1 MREGGAVMSVVPED
15 IIGNIASGNINFE
28 SLTGWTDSIYE
39 MVSSNSIVLSA
50 WNNFVASNQF
60 IRANLS
66 IIFLVISLLVAFYGQ
81 KLTNVIKF
89 VTVFTVS
96 FCLAA
101 CYISRPLEILADL
114 PEWVAPLIVAILV
127 TAFGDWLFNLLAG
140 AAAALPAYVLIMN
153 PFYPI
158 PFIGGNQV
166 VAALAAIVS
175 LIVCFVYRKY
185 LGRAGYALLGG
196 FLTAQAIRNFY
207 DYTTFL
213 PTLGKWLPYVVAI
226 AIAIVGYIHQHKTRR
241 RFY

>member
-1 MREGGAVMSVVPED
+1 
-15 IIGNIASGNINFE
+15 
-28 SLTGWTDSIYE
+28 

-50 WNNFVASNQF
+50 WNGLISSSPF
-60 IRANLS
+60 ICANLS
-66 IIFLVISLLVAFYGQ
+66 IIFLVGALLVAFYGQ
-81 KLTNVIKF
+81 KFASVIKF
-89 VTVFTVS
+89 VSVFTVS
-96 FCLAA
+96 FCLSA
-101 CYISRPLEILADL
+101 CYVSVPFSILADL
-114 PEWVAPLIVAILV
+114 PEWVAPLVIAVLC
-127 TAFGDWLFNLLAG
+127 TAFGDYLFKVLAI

-166 VAALAAIVS
+166 VAVLAAIVS
-175 LIVCFVYRKY
+175 LIVCFIYRRY

-196 FLTAQAIRNFY
+196 FLAAQAIRNFY

>member
-1 MREGGAVMSVVPED
+1 MPVVPED
-15 IIGNIASGNINFE
+15 IIGNIASGNVNFE
-28 SLTGWTDSIYE
+28 SLTGWTDSIYD
-39 MVSSNSIVLSA
+39 MVSSNSIVLTA
-50 WNNFVASNQF
+50 WNNFVASSPF
-60 IRANLS
+60 ISTN
-66 IIFLVISLLVAFYGQ
+66 ISLILLAGALLVAFYGQ
-81 KLTNVIKF
+81 KFASAIKF
-89 VTVFTVS
+89 IMVYTVS

-101 CYISRPLEILADL
+101 CYISVPLAILADL
-114 PEWVAPLIVAILV
+114 PEWVAPLIVATLV

-140 AAAALPAYVLIMN
+140 AAAALPVYVLIMN

-166 VAALAAIVS
+166 VAVLAAIVS
-175 LIVCFVYRKY
+175 LIVCYVYRRY

-213 PTLGKWLPYVVAI
+213 PTLGKFLPYVVAI

>member
-1 MREGGAVMSVVPED
+1 MTGMPGD
-15 IIGNIASGNINFE
+15 IIADIASGNVNFI
-28 SLTGWTDSIYE
+28 SLTEWTNSIYD
-39 MVSSNSIVLSA
+39 MISSNSIVLSA
-50 WNNFVASNQF
+50 WNGFISASPF
-60 IRANLS
+60 ICANLS
-66 IIFLVISLLVAFYGQ
+66 IIFLVGALLVAFYGQ
-81 KLTNVIKF
+81 KFASVIKF
-89 VTVFTVS
+89 VSVFTVS
-96 FCLAA
+96 FCLSA
-101 CYISRPLEILADL
+101 CYVSVPLSILADL
-114 PEWVAPLIVAILV
+114 PEWVAPLAIAVLC
-127 TAFGDWLFNLLAG
+127 TAFGDYLFKVLAI
-140 AAAALPAYVLIMN
+140 ATAALPAYVLIMN

-166 VAALAAIVS
+166 VAVLAAIVS
-175 LIVCFVYRKY
+175 LIVCFIYRRY

>member
-1 MREGGAVMSVVPED
+1 MTGMPGD
-15 IIGNIASGNINFE
+15 IIADIASGNVSFI
-28 SLTGWTDSIYE
+28 SLTEWTNSIYDTI
-39 MVSSNSIVLSA
+39 SSNSIVLSA
-50 WNNFVASNQF
+50 WNGF
-60 IRANLS
+60 ISSSPFISANLS
-66 IIFLVISLLVAFYGQ
+66 IIFLVGALLVAFYGQ
-81 KLTNVIKF
+81 KFASVIKF
-89 VTVFTVS
+89 VSVFTVS
-96 FCLAA
+96 FCLSA
-101 CYISRPLEILADL
+101 CYVSVPLSILADL
-114 PEWVAPLIVAILV
+114 PEWVAPLTIAVLC
-127 TAFGDWLFNLLAG
+127 TAFGDYLFKVLAI

-166 VAALAAIVS
+166 VAVLAAIVS
-175 LIVCFVYRKY
+175 LIVCFIYRRY

>member
-1 MREGGAVMSVVPED
+1 MPVVPED
-15 IIGNIASGNINFE
+15 IIGNIASGNVNFE
-28 SLTGWTDSIYE
+28 SLTGWTDSIYD
-39 MVSSNSIVLSA
+39 MVSSNSIVLTA
-50 WNNFVASNQF
+50 WNNFVASSPF
-60 IRANLS
+60 ISTN
-66 IIFLVISLLVAFYGQ
+66 ISLILLAGALLVAFYGQ
-81 KLTNVIKF
+81 KFASAIKF
-89 VTVFTVS
+89 IMVYTVS

-101 CYISRPLEILADL
+101 CYISVPLAILADL
-114 PEWVAPLIVAILV
+114 PEWVAPLIVATLV

-140 AAAALPAYVLIMN
+140 AAAALPVYILIMN

-166 VAALAAIVS
+166 VAVLAAIVS
-175 LIVCFVYRKY
+175 LIVCYVYRRY

-213 PTLGKWLPYVVAI
+213 PTLGKFLPYVVAI